1 MGFAVNPSPLGF
13 VPHGMKIK
21 REGLAAYFKEEESLP
36 CFVITRRIRSFI
48 SHNSPRV
55 FQGIKSD
62 FMDVSSH
69 DFSKRRKEISWPSL
83 N

>member
-1 MGFAVNPSPLGF
+1 MGFAVNPSPLGLL
-13 VPHGMKIK
+13 PHGVKL
-21 REGLAAYFKEEESLP
+21 RRRVLAASFKGRESLP
-36 CFVITRRIRSFI
+36 CIVITRRNRSFI

-69 DFSKRRKEISWPSL
+69 DFGKRRKEISWPSL